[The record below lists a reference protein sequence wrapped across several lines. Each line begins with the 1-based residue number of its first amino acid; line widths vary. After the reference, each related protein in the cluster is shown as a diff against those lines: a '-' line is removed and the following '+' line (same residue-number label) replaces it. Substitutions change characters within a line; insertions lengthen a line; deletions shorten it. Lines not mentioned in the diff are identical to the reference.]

1 MSTPEHP
8 FANAK
13 GVLEVLPNDIDI
25 EEELKKYDEICWVS
39 VPVFYA
45 FVIPQPV
52 PVLRF
57 LISVL
62 APLYLVFIISSPP

>member
-25 EEELKKYDEICWVS
+25 DEELRKYEEICWVS
-39 VPVFYA
+39 A
-45 FVIPQPV
+45 K
-52 PVLRF
+52 F
-57 LISVL
+57 LL
-62 APLYLVFIISSPP
+62 PL